1 MLLPLVVSRRMW
13 DERRWDAA
21 ALGGALAAAPPPRR
35 RRGPATTPAA
45 SGSTSA
51 WCAAPNALRG
61 GRWEWTP
68 EEVTALASTE
78 LGRDVALV
86 AVGATLKKL
95 VNAEGLLLQRQYLI
109 RLGVGFAHPW
119 LVARLAAVLPALRS
133 LQSIY
138 FMDGLPAAAAAA
150 LGAVPALARLHA
162 DVERFEDGSLAALAR
177 ALAAPGSAV
186 RNLVLV
192 PCRRNMPP
200 PYNPPPD
207 ADVARLA
214 AAVMDPCVPTA
225 TTAAFHS
232 SPCTSRRIGTTAQAC
247 ACRCSPAAS
256 PP

>member
-1 MLLPLVVSRRMW
+1 VLTGRAILAACPALRTLTCRLVAHE
-13 DERRWDAA
+13 DPEQDGA
-21 ALGGALAAAPPPRR
+21 ALAALCVFLRHPAVRCETLFT
-35 RRGPATTPAA
+35 GPHADAEDSDA
-45 SGSTSA
+45 VCDALGD
-51 WCAAPNALRG
+51 ALRAQA
-61 GRWEWTP
+61 P
-68 EEVTALASTE
+68 
-78 LGRDVALV
+78 
-86 AVGATLKKL
+86 
-95 VNAEGLLLQRQYLI
+95 YLI